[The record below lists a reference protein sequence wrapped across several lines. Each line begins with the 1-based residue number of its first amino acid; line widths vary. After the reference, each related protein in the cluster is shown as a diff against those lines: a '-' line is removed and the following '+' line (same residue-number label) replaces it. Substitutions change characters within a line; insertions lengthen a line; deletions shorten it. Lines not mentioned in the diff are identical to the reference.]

1 MLTSFKELAEAF
13 NRSRSQTLTINEIHV
28 KKYESK
34 LQKYF
39 TTQYTSF
46 LEKMFATS
54 MKKTENYNS
63 SLILN
68 KQSSSVQYDKRTNRE
83 LPW

>member
-13 NRSRSQTLTINEIHV
+13 NRLRSQTLTINEINV

-54 MKKTENYNS
+54 MKKTKNYNS

-68 KQSSSVQYDKRTNRE
+68 KQSSSAQYDKRTNRE

>member
-28 KKYESK
+28 KKYEM
-34 LQKYF
+34 QKYF

-54 MKKTENYNS
+54 MKKTKNYNS

-68 KQSSSVQYDKRTNRE
+68 KQSSSAQYDKRTNRE

>member
-54 MKKTENYNS
+54 MK
-63 SLILN
+63 
-68 KQSSSVQYDKRTNRE
+68 
-83 LPW
+83 

>member
-28 KKYESK
+28 KKHESK

-54 MKKTENYNS
+54 MKKTKNYNS

-68 KQSSSVQYDKRTNRE
+68 KQSSSAQYDKRTNRE

>member
-54 MKKTENYNS
+54 IYEKNEELQFVFNTEQTIFIS
-63 SLILN
+63 SI
-68 KQSSSVQYDKRTNRE
+68 R
-83 LPW
+83 

>member
-46 LEKMFATS
+46 LEKNVRYVYEKNEELQFVFN
-54 MKKTENYNS
+54 TEQTIFIS
-63 SLILN
+63 SI
-68 KQSSSVQYDKRTNRE
+68 R
-83 LPW
+83 